1 MMDAGR
7 SFSGNERNCFF
18 INLGNGKFADI
29 SGLSGLDFPDDGRAI
44 SVTDWDNDGDLD
56 LWITNRNAP
65 RLRLMRNDTKEVNS
79 FISLRLSGNGKTVN
93 KDAIGARIEII
104 NGKNSGKF
112 KQIQTLRA
120 GQGFLS
126 QSSKWIQ
133 FALNETT
140 KSIDIKISWPDG
152 TVSKIQDVLPNKKYI
167 IRQESSTAEEIKLE
181 SIIHVLV
188 HIILETKKSNLLSS
202 PGLKTPP
209 SQVARIPAITLFKGP
224 TINLRKNGIEKQK
237 NKNKAHQLINL
248 WATWCAPCLQEM
260 AHFRDHK
267 KRLIDNEVELIAVN
281 VDELDSQND
290 NSKKP
295 SDVIKKMNFP
305 FPSISANKQ
314 LMEILQRIHDQS
326 VGLNEALPIPSSFL
340 IDPNGDV
347 SVIYKGPVNV
357 EQIIK
362 DLRLSSEGFIT
373 RVKAAAK
380 LEGSLIKN
388 PKATRRLLE
397 HEASIHRRHAINW
410 YSAGDL
416 RGAINHFEKA
426 NKLVPDSKQLSSQ
439 LASVYF
445 AFATQMDRQQMKE
458 TAINH
463 YRKGLVI
470 DPSNNAARN
479 NLAWILATSAS
490 QDLRNAEEALIV
502 ATKLNVDTGNKVPQ
516 VLDTLAAAQAA
527 NGQFTKAAQS
537 AEMAISQLKNNSKL
551 KQTIQNRL
559 NLYKNGKAFLQ
570 STNKK

>member
-65 RLRLMRNDTKEVNS
+65 RLRLMRNDTKKVNS
-79 FISLRLSGNGKTVN
+79 FISLRLRGNGKTVN

-104 NGKNSGKF
+104 NGKDSGKF

-133 FALNETT
+133 FALNETIE
-140 KSIDIKISWPDG
+140 SINIKISWTDG
-152 TVSKIQDVLPNKKYI
+152 TVSKIEDVLPNKKYI
-167 IRQESSTAEEIKLE
+167 IRQENSTAEEVKLE
-181 SIIHVLV
+181 SEKNNLV
-188 HIILETKKSNLLSS
+188 SS

-224 TINLRKNGIEKQK
+224 TINLRKNGIEKQN
-237 NKNKAHQLINL
+237 NKNKSHQLINL

-267 KRLIDNEVELIAVN
+267 KTLIDNEVELIAVN

-326 VGLNEALPIPSSFL
+326 VGLNEPLPIPSSFL

-388 PKATRRLLE
+388 PKATQRLLE

-410 YSAGDL
+410 YNAGDL

-445 AFATQMDRQQMKE
+445 AFATQMDRQQMRE

-479 NLAWILATSAS
+479 NLAWILATSAN
-490 QDLRNAEEALIV
+490 QDLRNTEEALIV
-502 ATKLNVDTGNKVPQ
+502 ATKLNADTGNKVPQ

-570 STNKK
+570 STSKE

>member
-65 RLRLMRNDTKEVNS
+65 RLRLMRNDTKEDNP
-79 FISLRLSGNGKTVN
+79 FISILLKGNGETVN

-104 NGKNSGKF
+104 NGKNSEKF

-133 FALNETT
+133 FALNETI

-167 IRQESSTAEEIKLE
+167 IRQENSSAEEVKLE
-181 SIIHVLV
+181 SKKNNLV
-188 HIILETKKSNLLSS
+188 NS
-202 PGLKTPP
+202 PGLKNPP
-209 SQVARIPAITLFKGP
+209 SQVARVPAITLFKGP
-224 TINLRKNGIEKQK
+224 TINLRKNGIDNQK
-237 NKNKAHQLINL
+237 NNKKSHQLINL

-267 KRLIDNEVELIAVN
+267 KTLIDNEVELIAVN
-281 VDELDSQND
+281 VDELDTQND
-290 NSKKP
+290 NLKKP

-326 VGLNEALPIPSSFL
+326 VGLNEPLPIPSSFL

-502 ATKLNVDTGNKVPQ
+502 ATKLNADTGNKVPQ

>member
-1 MMDAGR
+1 M
-7 SFSGNERNCFF
+7 
-18 INLGNGKFADI
+18 
-29 SGLSGLDFPDDGRAI
+29 
-44 SVTDWDNDGDLD
+44 
-56 LWITNRNAP
+56 
-65 RLRLMRNDTKEVNS
+65 
-79 FISLRLSGNGKTVN
+79 
-93 KDAIGARIEII
+93 
-104 NGKNSGKF
+104 
-112 KQIQTLRA
+112 
-120 GQGFLS
+120 
-126 QSSKWIQ
+126 
-133 FALNETT
+133 
-140 KSIDIKISWPDG
+140 
-152 TVSKIQDVLPNKKYI
+152 SKIEDVLPNKKYI
-167 IRQESSTAEEIKLE
+167 IRQENSTAEEVKLE
-181 SIIHVLV
+181 SEKNHLV
-188 HIILETKKSNLLSS
+188 SS
-202 PGLKTPP
+202 PGLKTSP

-248 WATWCAPCLQEM
+248 WATWCAPCIQEM

-267 KRLIDNEVELIAVN
+267 KRLIDSEVEMIAVN
-281 VDELDSQND
+281 VDELDPQND

-326 VGLNEALPIPSSFL
+326 VGLNEPLPIPSSFL

-373 RVKAAAK
+373 RVEAAAK

-479 NLAWILATSAS
+479 NLAWILATSAN
-490 QDLRNAEEALIV
+490 QDLRNAQEALIV
-502 ATKLNVDTGNKVPQ
+502 ATKLNADTGNKVPQ

-527 NGQFTKAAQS
+527 NGQFMKAAKS

>member
-65 RLRLMRNDTKEVNS
+65 RLRLMRNDTKKVNS
-79 FISLRLSGNGKTVN
+79 FISLRLRGNGKTVN

-104 NGKNSGKF
+104 NGKDSGKF

-133 FALNETT
+133 FALNETIE
-140 KSIDIKISWPDG
+140 SINIKISWTDG
-152 TVSKIQDVLPNKKYI
+152 TVSKIEDVLPNKKYI
-167 IRQESSTAEEIKLE
+167 IRQENSTAEEVKLE
-181 SIIHVLV
+181 SEKNNLV
-188 HIILETKKSNLLSS
+188 SS

-224 TINLRKNGIEKQK
+224 TINLRKNGIEKQN
-237 NKNKAHQLINL
+237 NKNKSHQLINL

-267 KRLIDNEVELIAVN
+267 KTLIDNEVELIAVN

-326 VGLNEALPIPSSFL
+326 VGLNEPLPIPSSFL

-388 PKATRRLLE
+388 PKATQRLLE

-479 NLAWILATSAS
+479 NLAWILATSAN
-490 QDLRNAEEALIV
+490 QDLRNSEEALIV
-502 ATKLNVDTGNKVPQ
+502 ATKLNADTGNKVPQ

-527 NGQFTKAAQS
+527 NGQFTKAAQT

-570 STNKK
+570 STNKE

>member
-56 LWITNRNAP
+56 LWITNRSAP
-65 RLRLMRNDTKEVNS
+65 RLRLMRNDTKKVNS
-79 FISLRLSGNGKTVN
+79 YISLRLNGNGKTVN
-93 KDAIGARIEII
+93 KDAIGTRIEII
-104 NGKNSGKF
+104 NGKDSGKF

-133 FALNETT
+133 FALNDTIEA
-140 KSIDIKISWPDG
+140 INIKISWPDG
-152 TVSKIQDVLPNKKYI
+152 TVSKIEDVLPNKKYI
-167 IRQESSTAEEIKLE
+167 IRQENSTAEEVKLE
-181 SIIHVLV
+181 SEKNHLV
-188 HIILETKKSNLLSS
+188 SS
-202 PGLKTPP
+202 PGLKTSP

-248 WATWCAPCLQEM
+248 WATWCAPCIQEM

-267 KRLIDNEVELIAVN
+267 KRLIDSEVEMIAVN
-281 VDELDSQND
+281 VDELDPQND

-326 VGLNEALPIPSSFL
+326 VGLNEPLPIPSSFL

-373 RVKAAAK
+373 RVEAAAK

-426 NKLVPDSKQLSSQ
+426 YKLVPDSKQLSSQ

-479 NLAWILATSAS
+479 NLAWILATSAN

-502 ATKLNVDTGNKVPQ
+502 ATKLNADTGNKVPQ

-527 NGQFTKAAQS
+527 NGQFMKAAKS

-559 NLYKNGKAFLQ
+559 KLYKNGKAFLQ
-570 STNKK
+570 STSKK

>member
-65 RLRLMRNDTKEVNS
+65 RLRLMRNDTKKVNS
-79 FISLRLSGNGKTVN
+79 FISLRLRGNGKTVN

-104 NGKNSGKF
+104 NGKDSGKF

-133 FALNETT
+133 FALNETIE
-140 KSIDIKISWPDG
+140 SINIKISWTDG
-152 TVSKIQDVLPNKKYI
+152 TVSKIEDVLPNKKYI
-167 IRQESSTAEEIKLE
+167 IRQENSTAEEVKLE
-181 SIIHVLV
+181 SEKNNLV
-188 HIILETKKSNLLSS
+188 SS

-224 TINLRKNGIEKQK
+224 TINLRKNGIEKQN
-237 NKNKAHQLINL
+237 NKNKSHQLINL

-326 VGLNEALPIPSSFL
+326 VGLNEPLPIPSSFL

-388 PKATRRLLE
+388 PKATQRLLE

-410 YSAGDL
+410 YNAGDL

-479 NLAWILATSAS
+479 NLAWILATSAN
-490 QDLRNAEEALIV
+490 QDLRNTEEALIV
-502 ATKLNVDTGNKVPQ
+502 ATKLNADTGNKVPQ

-527 NGQFTKAAQS
+527 NGQFTKAAQT

-570 STNKK
+570 STNKE

>member
-65 RLRLMRNDTKEVNS
+65 RLRLMRNDTKKVNS
-79 FISLRLSGNGKTVN
+79 FISLRLNGNGKTVN

-104 NGKNSGKF
+104 NGKDSGKF

-133 FALNETT
+133 FALNETIE
-140 KSIDIKISWPDG
+140 SINIKISWTDG
-152 TVSKIQDVLPNKKYI
+152 TVSKIEDVLPNKKYI
-167 IRQESSTAEEIKLE
+167 IRQENSTAEEVKLE
-181 SIIHVLV
+181 SEKNNLV
-188 HIILETKKSNLLSS
+188 SS

-224 TINLRKNGIEKQK
+224 TINLRKNGIEKQN
-237 NKNKAHQLINL
+237 NKNKSHQLINL

-267 KRLIDNEVELIAVN
+267 KTLIDNEVELIAVN

-326 VGLNEALPIPSSFL
+326 VGLNEPLPIPSSFL

-362 DLRLSSEGFIT
+362 DLRLSSEGFVT

-388 PKATRRLLE
+388 PKATQRLLE

-445 AFATQMDRQQMKE
+445 AFATQMDRQQMRE

-479 NLAWILATSAS
+479 NLAWILATSAN

-502 ATKLNVDTGNKVPQ
+502 ATKLNADTGNKVPQ

-570 STNKK
+570 STSKE

>member
-65 RLRLMRNDTKEVNS
+65 RLRLMRNDTKKVNS
-79 FISLRLSGNGKTVN
+79 FISLRLRGNGKTVN
-93 KDAIGARIEII
+93 KDAIGARVEII
-104 NGKNSGKF
+104 NGKDSGKF

-133 FALNETT
+133 FALNETIE
-140 KSIDIKISWPDG
+140 SINIKISWPDG
-152 TVSKIQDVLPNKKYI
+152 TVNKIEDVLPNKKYI
-167 IRQESSTAEEIKLE
+167 IRQENPIAEEVKLE
-181 SIIHVLV
+181 SEKNNLV
-188 HIILETKKSNLLSS
+188 SS
-202 PGLKTPP
+202 PGLRTPP

-224 TINLRKNGIEKQK
+224 TINLRKNGTEKQK
-237 NKNKAHQLINL
+237 NKNKTHQLINL

-260 AHFRDHK
+260 AHFRDYK

-314 LMEILQRIHDQS
+314 LMEILQRIHNQS
-326 VGLNEALPIPSSFL
+326 VGLNEPLPIPSSFL

-347 SVIYKGPVNV
+347 SLIYKGPVNV
-357 EQIIK
+357 EQIIE

-388 PKATRRLLE
+388 AKANRRLLE

-410 YSAGDL
+410 YSVGDL

-426 NKLVPDSKQLSSQ
+426 NKLVPDSNQLSSQ

-463 YRKGLVI
+463 YRKSLVI

-479 NLAWILATSAS
+479 NLAWILATSAN
-490 QDLRNAEEALIV
+490 QDLRNADEALII
-502 ATKLNVDTGNKVPQ
+502 ATKLNADTGNKVPQ

-537 AEMAISQLKNNSKL
+537 AEMAISQLKNAPNLEQSIK
-551 KQTIQNRL
+551 NRL
-559 NLYKNGKAFLQ
+559 NLYKKGKAFLQ
-570 STNKK
+570 ITNKE

>member
-18 INLGNGKFADI
+18 INMGNGKFADI

-65 RLRLMRNDTKEVNS
+65 RLRLMRNDTKKVNS
-79 FISLRLSGNGKTVN
+79 FISLRLRGNGKTVN

-104 NGKNSGKF
+104 NGKDSGKF

-133 FALNETT
+133 FALNETIE
-140 KSIDIKISWPDG
+140 SINIKISWTDG
-152 TVSKIQDVLPNKKYI
+152 TVSKIEDVLPNKKYI
-167 IRQESSTAEEIKLE
+167 IRQENSTAEEVKLE
-181 SIIHVLV
+181 SEKNNLV
-188 HIILETKKSNLLSS
+188 SS

-224 TINLRKNGIEKQK
+224 TINLRKNGIEKQN
-237 NKNKAHQLINL
+237 NKNKSHQLINL

-267 KRLIDNEVELIAVN
+267 KTLIDNEVELIAVN

-326 VGLNEALPIPSSFL
+326 VGLNEPLPIPSSFL

-388 PKATRRLLE
+388 PKATQRLLE

-445 AFATQMDRQQMKE
+445 AFATQMDRQQMRE

-479 NLAWILATSAS
+479 NLAWILATSAN

-502 ATKLNVDTGNKVPQ
+502 ATKLNADTGNKVPQ

-527 NGQFTKAAQS
+527 NGQFTKAAKS
-537 AEMAISQLKNNSKL
+537 AEMAISQLKNSSKL

>member
-65 RLRLMRNDTKEVNS
+65 RLRLMRNDTKKVNS
-79 FISLRLSGNGKTVN
+79 FVSLRLRGNGKTVN

-104 NGKNSGKF
+104 NGKDSGKF

-133 FALNETT
+133 FALNETIE
-140 KSIDIKISWPDG
+140 SINIKISWTDG
-152 TVSKIQDVLPNKKYI
+152 TVSKIEDVLPNKKYI
-167 IRQESSTAEEIKLE
+167 IRQENSTAEEVKLE
-181 SIIHVLV
+181 SEKNNLV
-188 HIILETKKSNLLSS
+188 SS

-224 TINLRKNGIEKQK
+224 TINLRKNGIEKQN
-237 NKNKAHQLINL
+237 NKNKSHQLINL

-267 KRLIDNEVELIAVN
+267 KTLIDNEVELIAVN

-326 VGLNEALPIPSSFL
+326 VGLNEPLPIPSSFL

-388 PKATRRLLE
+388 PKATQRLLE

-479 NLAWILATSAS
+479 NLAWILATSAN
-490 QDLRNAEEALIV
+490 QDLRNTEEALIV
-502 ATKLNVDTGNKVPQ
+502 ATKLNADTGNKVPQ

-527 NGQFTKAAQS
+527 NGQFTKAAQT

-551 KQTIQNRL
+551 KLTIQNRL

-570 STNKK
+570 STSKE

>member
-65 RLRLMRNDTKEVNS
+65 RLRLMRNDTKEDNP
-79 FISLRLSGNGKTVN
+79 FISILLKGNGETVN

-133 FALNETT
+133 FALNETI

-152 TVSKIQDVLPNKKYI
+152 TVSKIEDVLPNKKYI
-167 IRQESSTAEEIKLE
+167 IRQENPTAEEVKLE
-181 SIIHVLV
+181 SKKNNLV
-188 HIILETKKSNLLSS
+188 NS
-202 PGLKTPP
+202 PALKNPP

-224 TINLRKNGIEKQK
+224 TINLRKNGIANQK
-237 NKNKAHQLINL
+237 NNKKSHQLINL

-267 KRLIDNEVELIAVN
+267 KTLIDNKVELIAVN

-295 SDVIKKMNFP
+295 SDVIKKINFP

-326 VGLNEALPIPSSFL
+326 VGLNEPLPIPSSFL

-373 RVKAAAK
+373 RFKAAAK
-380 LEGSLIKN
+380 LEGSIIKN
-388 PKATRRLLE
+388 PRATRRLFE

-410 YSAGDL
+410 YNAGDL

-426 NKLVPDSKQLSSQ
+426 NKLTPDSKELSSQ

-445 AFATQMDRQQMKE
+445 AFATQMDRQEMKGV
-458 TAINH
+458 AIDH

-502 ATKLNVDTGNKVPQ
+502 ATKLNTDTGNKVPQ

-527 NGQFTKAAQS
+527 NGQFAKAEKS
-537 AEMAISQLKNNSKL
+537 AEMAISQLKNAPKL
-551 KQTIQNRL
+551 KQNIQNRL
-559 NLYKNGKAFLQ
+559 NLYKKGKAFLQ
-570 STNKK
+570 STKKE

>member
-56 LWITNRNAP
+56 LWITNRTAP
-65 RLRLMRNDTKEVNS
+65 RLRLMRNDTKEDNP
-79 FISLRLSGNGKTVN
+79 FISILLKGNGETVN

-133 FALNETT
+133 FALNETI

-152 TVSKIQDVLPNKKYI
+152 TVSKIEDVLPNKKYI
-167 IRQESSTAEEIKLE
+167 IRQENSSAEEVKLE
-181 SIIHVLV
+181 SKKNNLV
-188 HIILETKKSNLLSS
+188 NS
-202 PGLKTPP
+202 PALKNPP
-209 SQVARIPAITLFKGP
+209 SQVARVPAITLFKGP
-224 TINLRKNGIEKQK
+224 TINLRKNGIDNQK
-237 NKNKAHQLINL
+237 NNKKSHQLINL

-267 KRLIDNEVELIAVN
+267 KTLIDNEVELIAVN
-281 VDELDSQND
+281 VDELDTQND

-326 VGLNEALPIPSSFL
+326 VGLNEPLPIPSSFL

-410 YSAGDL
+410 YNAGDL

-426 NKLVPDSKQLSSQ
+426 NKLIPDSKELSSQ

-445 AFATQMDRQQMKE
+445 AFATQMDRQEMKGV
-458 TAINH
+458 AIDH

-502 ATKLNVDTGNKVPQ
+502 ATKLNADTGNKVPQ

-527 NGQFTKAAQS
+527 NGQFTKATQS
-537 AEMAISQLKNNSKL
+537 AEMAISELKNNSKL

-570 STNKK
+570 STNKE

>member
-65 RLRLMRNDTKEVNS
+65 RLRLMRNDTKKVNS
-79 FISLRLSGNGKTVN
+79 FISLRLRGNGKTVN

-104 NGKNSGKF
+104 NGKDSGKF

-133 FALNETT
+133 FALNETIE
-140 KSIDIKISWPDG
+140 SINIKISWTDG
-152 TVSKIQDVLPNKKYI
+152 TVSKIEDVLPNKKYI
-167 IRQESSTAEEIKLE
+167 IRQENSTAEEVKLE
-181 SIIHVLV
+181 SEKNNLV
-188 HIILETKKSNLLSS
+188 SS

-224 TINLRKNGIEKQK
+224 TINLRKNGIEKQN
-237 NKNKAHQLINL
+237 NKNKSHQLINL

-267 KRLIDNEVELIAVN
+267 KTLIDNEVELIAVN

-326 VGLNEALPIPSSFL
+326 VGLNEPLPIPSSFL

-388 PKATRRLLE
+388 PKATRRLFE

-479 NLAWILATSAS
+479 NLAWILATSAN

-502 ATKLNVDTGNKVPQ
+502 ATKLNADTGNKVPQ

-527 NGQFTKAAQS
+527 NGQFTKAAKS
-537 AEMAISQLKNNSKL
+537 AEMAISQLKNSSKL

-570 STNKK
+570 STSKK

>member
-104 NGKNSGKF
+104 NGNDSGKF
-112 KQIQTLRA
+112 KQIKTLRA

-133 FALNETT
+133 FALNETI
-140 KSIDIKISWPDG
+140 KSINIKISWPDG
-152 TVSKIQDVLPNKKYI
+152 TVSKIEDVLPNKKYI

-181 SIIHVLV
+181 S
-188 HIILETKKSNLLSS
+188 KKSNLVSS

-237 NKNKAHQLINL
+237 RNNKAHQLINL

-326 VGLNEALPIPSSFL
+326 VGLNEPLPIPSSFL

-490 QDLRNAEEALIV
+490 QDLRNAEEALII

>member
-56 LWITNRNAP
+56 LWITNRSAP
-65 RLRLMRNDTKEVNS
+65 RLRLMRNDTKKVNS
-79 FISLRLSGNGKTVN
+79 YISLRLNGNGKTVN
-93 KDAIGARIEII
+93 KDAIGTRIEII
-104 NGKNSGKF
+104 NGKDSGKF

-133 FALNETT
+133 FALNDTIEA
-140 KSIDIKISWPDG
+140 INIKISWPDG
-152 TVSKIQDVLPNKKYI
+152 TVSKIEDVLPNKKYI
-167 IRQESSTAEEIKLE
+167 IRQENSTAEEVKLE
-181 SIIHVLV
+181 SEKNHLV
-188 HIILETKKSNLLSS
+188 SS
-202 PGLKTPP
+202 PGLKTSP

-248 WATWCAPCLQEM
+248 WATWCAPCIQEM

-267 KRLIDNEVELIAVN
+267 KRLIDSEVEMIAVN
-281 VDELDSQND
+281 VDELDPQND

-326 VGLNEALPIPSSFL
+326 VGLNEPLPIPSSFL

-373 RVKAAAK
+373 RVEAAAK

-426 NKLVPDSKQLSSQ
+426 YKLVPDSKQLSSQ

-479 NLAWILATSAS
+479 NLAWILATSAN

-502 ATKLNVDTGNKVPQ
+502 ATKLNADTGNKVPQ

-527 NGQFTKAAQS
+527 NGQFMKAAKS

-570 STNKK
+570 STSKK

>member
-1 MMDAGR
+1 M
-7 SFSGNERNCFF
+7 
-18 INLGNGKFADI
+18 
-29 SGLSGLDFPDDGRAI
+29 
-44 SVTDWDNDGDLD
+44 V
-56 LWITNRNAP
+56 
-65 RLRLMRNDTKEVNS
+65 
-79 FISLRLSGNGKTVN
+79 
-93 KDAIGARIEII
+93 
-104 NGKNSGKF
+104 
-112 KQIQTLRA
+112 
-120 GQGFLS
+120 
-126 QSSKWIQ
+126 
-133 FALNETT
+133 
-140 KSIDIKISWPDG
+140 
-152 TVSKIQDVLPNKKYI
+152 
-167 IRQESSTAEEIKLE
+167 
-181 SIIHVLV
+181 
-188 HIILETKKSNLLSS
+188 SS

-237 NKNKAHQLINL
+237 SNNKAHQLINL

-326 VGLNEALPIPSSFL
+326 VGLNEPLPIPSSFL

-570 STNKK
+570 STNKE

>member
-56 LWITNRNAP
+56 LWITNRTAP
-65 RLRLMRNDTKEVNS
+65 RLRLMRNDTKEDNP
-79 FISLRLSGNGKTVN
+79 FISILLKGNGETVN

-133 FALNETT
+133 FALNETI

-167 IRQESSTAEEIKLE
+167 IRQENSSAEEVKLE
-181 SIIHVLV
+181 SKKNNLV
-188 HIILETKKSNLLSS
+188 NS
-202 PGLKTPP
+202 PALKNPP
-209 SQVARIPAITLFKGP
+209 SQVARVPAITLFKGP
-224 TINLRKNGIEKQK
+224 TINLRKNGIANQK
-237 NKNKAHQLINL
+237 NNKKSHQLINL

-267 KRLIDNEVELIAVN
+267 KTLIDNEVELIAVN
-281 VDELDSQND
+281 VDELDTQND

-326 VGLNEALPIPSSFL
+326 VGLNEPLPIPSSFL

-416 RGAINHFEKA
+416 RGSINHFEKA

-463 YRKGLVI
+463 YRKGLVL
-470 DPSNNAARN
+470 S
-479 NLAWILATSAS
+479 
-490 QDLRNAEEALIV
+490 LIH
-502 ATKLNVDTGNKVPQ
+502 
-516 VLDTLAAAQAA
+516 
-527 NGQFTKAAQS
+527 
-537 AEMAISQLKNNSKL
+537 I
-551 KQTIQNRL
+551 
-559 NLYKNGKAFLQ
+559 
-570 STNKK
+570 

>member
-65 RLRLMRNDTKEVNS
+65 RLRLMRNDTKEDNP
-79 FISLRLSGNGKTVN
+79 FISILLKGNGETVN

-104 NGKNSGKF
+104 NGKNSEKF

-167 IRQESSTAEEIKLE
+167 IRQENSSAEEVKLE
-181 SIIHVLV
+181 SKKNNLV
-188 HIILETKKSNLLSS
+188 NS
-202 PGLKTPP
+202 PALKNPP
-209 SQVARIPAITLFKGP
+209 SQVARVPAITLFKGP
-224 TINLRKNGIEKQK
+224 TINLRKNGIDNQK
-237 NKNKAHQLINL
+237 NNKKSHQLINL

-267 KRLIDNEVELIAVN
+267 KTLIDNEVELIAVN
-281 VDELDSQND
+281 VDELDTQND

-326 VGLNEALPIPSSFL
+326 VGLNEPLPIPSSFL

-502 ATKLNVDTGNKVPQ
+502 ATKLNADTGNKVPQ

-527 NGQFTKAAQS
+527 NGQFTKATQS
-537 AEMAISQLKNNSKL
+537 AEMAISELKNNSKL

>member
-65 RLRLMRNDTKEVNS
+65 RLRLMRNDTKEDNP
-79 FISLRLSGNGKTVN
+79 FISILLKGNGETVN

-133 FALNETT
+133 FALNETI

-152 TVSKIQDVLPNKKYI
+152 TVSKIEDVLPNKKYI
-167 IRQESSTAEEIKLE
+167 IRQENPTAEEVKLE
-181 SIIHVLV
+181 SKKNNLV
-188 HIILETKKSNLLSS
+188 NS
-202 PGLKTPP
+202 PALKNPP

-224 TINLRKNGIEKQK
+224 TINLRKNGIANQK
-237 NKNKAHQLINL
+237 NNKKSHQLINL

-267 KRLIDNEVELIAVN
+267 KTLIDNKVELIAVN
-281 VDELDSQND
+281 IDELDAQND

-326 VGLNEALPIPSSFL
+326 VGLNEPLPIPSSFL

-373 RVKAAAK
+373 RFKAAAK
-380 LEGSLIKN
+380 LEGSIIKN
-388 PKATRRLLE
+388 PRATRRLFE

-410 YSAGDL
+410 YNAGDL

-426 NKLVPDSKQLSSQ
+426 NKLTPDSKELSSQ

-445 AFATQMDRQQMKE
+445 AFATQMDRQEMKGV
-458 TAINH
+458 AIDH

-502 ATKLNVDTGNKVPQ
+502 ATKLNTDTGNKVPQ

-527 NGQFTKAAQS
+527 NGQFTKAAKS
-537 AEMAISQLKNNSKL
+537 AEIAISQLKNAPKL
-551 KQTIQNRL
+551 KQNIQNRL
-559 NLYKNGKAFLQ
+559 NLYKKGKAFLQ
-570 STNKK
+570 STKKE

>member
-65 RLRLMRNDTKEVNS
+65 RLRLMRNDTKKVNS
-79 FISLRLSGNGKTVN
+79 FISLRLRGNGKTVN

-104 NGKNSGKF
+104 NGKDSGKF

-133 FALNETT
+133 FALNETIE
-140 KSIDIKISWPDG
+140 SINIKISWTDG
-152 TVSKIQDVLPNKKYI
+152 TVSKIEDVLPNKKYI
-167 IRQESSTAEEIKLE
+167 IRQENSTAEEVKLE
-181 SIIHVLV
+181 SEKNNLV
-188 HIILETKKSNLLSS
+188 SS
-202 PGLKTPP
+202 PGLKTSP

-224 TINLRKNGIEKQK
+224 TINLRKNGIEKQN
-237 NKNKAHQLINL
+237 NKNKSHQLINL

-267 KRLIDNEVELIAVN
+267 KTLIDNEVELIAVN

-326 VGLNEALPIPSSFL
+326 VGLNEPLPIPSSFL

-388 PKATRRLLE
+388 PKATQRLLE

-410 YSAGDL
+410 YNAGDL

-479 NLAWILATSAS
+479 NLAWILATSAN

-502 ATKLNVDTGNKVPQ
+502 ATKLNADTGNKVPQ

-570 STNKK
+570 STSKE

>member
-65 RLRLMRNDTKEVNS
+65 RLRLMRNDTKEDNP
-79 FISLRLSGNGKTVN
+79 FISILLKGNGETVN

-133 FALNETT
+133 FALNETI

-152 TVSKIQDVLPNKKYI
+152 TVSKIEDVLPNKKYI
-167 IRQESSTAEEIKLE
+167 IRQENPTAEEVKLE
-181 SIIHVLV
+181 SKKNNLV
-188 HIILETKKSNLLSS
+188 NS
-202 PGLKTPP
+202 PALKNPP

-224 TINLRKNGIEKQK
+224 TINLRKNGTANQK
-237 NKNKAHQLINL
+237 NNKKSHQLINL

-267 KRLIDNEVELIAVN
+267 KTLIDNEIELIAVN
-281 VDELDSQND
+281 VDELDAQND

-314 LMEILQRIHDQS
+314 LLEILQRIHDQS
-326 VGLNEALPIPSSFL
+326 VGLNEPLPIPSSFL

-373 RVKAAAK
+373 RFKAAAK
-380 LEGSLIKN
+380 LEGSIIKN
-388 PKATRRLLE
+388 PRATRRLFE

-410 YSAGDL
+410 YNAGDL

-426 NKLVPDSKQLSSQ
+426 NKLTPDSKELSSQ

-445 AFATQMDRQQMKE
+445 AFATQMDRQEMKGV
-458 TAINH
+458 AIDH

-502 ATKLNVDTGNKVPQ
+502 ATKLNTDTGNKVPQ

-527 NGQFTKAAQS
+527 NGQFTKAAKS
-537 AEMAISQLKNNSKL
+537 AEIAISQLKNAPKL
-551 KQTIQNRL
+551 KQNIQNRL
-559 NLYKNGKAFLQ
+559 NLYKKGKAFLQ
-570 STNKK
+570 STKKE

>member
-65 RLRLMRNDTKEVNS
+65 RLRLMRNDTKKVNS
-79 FISLRLSGNGKTVN
+79 FISLRLRGNGKTVN

-104 NGKNSGKF
+104 NGKDSGKF

-133 FALNETT
+133 FALNETIE
-140 KSIDIKISWPDG
+140 SINIKISWPDG
-152 TVSKIQDVLPNKKYI
+152 TVSKIEDVLPNKKYI
-167 IRQESSTAEEIKLE
+167 IRQENSTAEEVKLE
-181 SIIHVLV
+181 SEKNNLV
-188 HIILETKKSNLLSS
+188 SS

-224 TINLRKNGIEKQK
+224 TINLRKNGIEKQN
-237 NKNKAHQLINL
+237 NKNKSHQLINL

-267 KRLIDNEVELIAVN
+267 KTLIDNEVELIAVN

-326 VGLNEALPIPSSFL
+326 VGLNEPLPIPSSFL

-388 PKATRRLLE
+388 PKATQRLLE

-410 YSAGDL
+410 YNAGDL

-479 NLAWILATSAS
+479 NLAWILATSAN
-490 QDLRNAEEALIV
+490 QDLRNTEEALIV
-502 ATKLNVDTGNKVPQ
+502 ATKLNADTGNKVPQ

-527 NGQFTKAAQS
+527 KGQFTKAAQS
-537 AEMAISQLKNNSKL
+537 AEMAISHLKNNSKL

-570 STNKK
+570 STSKE

>member
-65 RLRLMRNDTKEVNS
+65 RLRLMRNDTKKVNS
-79 FISLRLSGNGKTVN
+79 FISLRLRGNGKTVN

-104 NGKNSGKF
+104 NGKDSGKF

-133 FALNETT
+133 FALNETIE
-140 KSIDIKISWPDG
+140 SINIKISWPNG
-152 TVSKIQDVLPNKKYI
+152 TVSKIEDVLPNKKYI

-181 SIIHVLV
+181 S
-188 HIILETKKSNLLSS
+188 KKSNLVNS

-224 TINLRKNGIEKQK
+224 TINLRKNGIEKQN
-237 NKNKAHQLINL
+237 NKNKSHQLINL

-267 KRLIDNEVELIAVN
+267 KTLIDNEVELIAVN

-326 VGLNEALPIPSSFL
+326 VGLNEPLPIPSSFL

-388 PKATRRLLE
+388 PKATQRLLE

-445 AFATQMDRQQMKE
+445 AFATQMDRQQMRE

-479 NLAWILATSAS
+479 NLAWILATSAN

-502 ATKLNVDTGNKVPQ
+502 ATKLNADTGNKVPQ

-527 NGQFTKAAQS
+527 NGQFTKAAKS
-537 AEMAISQLKNNSKL
+537 AEMAISQLKNSSKL

-570 STNKK
+570 STSKKSEKNSTFFDI

>member
-65 RLRLMRNDTKEVNS
+65 RLRLMRNDTKEDNP
-79 FISLRLSGNGKTVN
+79 FISILLKGNGETVN

-104 NGKNSGKF
+104 NGKNSEKF

-133 FALNETT
+133 FALNETI

-167 IRQESSTAEEIKLE
+167 IRQENSSAEEVKLE
-181 SIIHVLV
+181 SKKNNLV
-188 HIILETKKSNLLSS
+188 NS
-202 PGLKTPP
+202 PALKNPP

-224 TINLRKNGIEKQK
+224 TINLRKNGIDNQK
-237 NKNKAHQLINL
+237 NNKKSHQLINL

-267 KRLIDNEVELIAVN
+267 KTLIDNEVELIAVN
-281 VDELDSQND
+281 VDELDTQND

-326 VGLNEALPIPSSFL
+326 VGLNEPLPIPSSFL

-502 ATKLNVDTGNKVPQ
+502 ATKLNADTGNKVPQ

-570 STNKK
+570 STNKE

>member
-56 LWITNRNAP
+56 LWITNRTAP
-65 RLRLMRNDTKEVNS
+65 RLRLMRNDTKEDNP
-79 FISLRLSGNGKTVN
+79 FISILLKGNGETVN

-104 NGKNSGKF
+104 NGKNSEKF

-133 FALNETT
+133 FALNETI

-167 IRQESSTAEEIKLE
+167 IRQENSSAEEVKLE
-181 SIIHVLV
+181 SKKNNLV
-188 HIILETKKSNLLSS
+188 NS
-202 PGLKTPP
+202 PALKNPP

-224 TINLRKNGIEKQK
+224 TINLRKNGIANQK
-237 NKNKAHQLINL
+237 NNKKSHQLINL

-267 KRLIDNEVELIAVN
+267 KTLIDNEVELIAVN
-281 VDELDSQND
+281 VDELDTQND

-326 VGLNEALPIPSSFL
+326 VGLNEPLPIPSSFL

-373 RVKAAAK
+373 RIKAAAK
-380 LEGSLIKN
+380 LEGSIIKN
-388 PKATRRLLE
+388 PKASRRLFE

-410 YSAGDL
+410 YNAGDL

-426 NKLVPDSKQLSSQ
+426 NKLTPDSKELSSQ

-445 AFATQMDRQQMKE
+445 AFATQMDRQEMKGV
-458 TAINH
+458 AIDH

-479 NLAWILATSAS
+479 NLAWNLATSAS
-490 QDLRNAEEALIV
+490 QNLRNAEEALIV
-502 ATKLNVDTGNKVPQ
+502 ATKLNTDTGNKVPQ

-527 NGQFTKAAQS
+527 NGQFTKAAKS
-537 AEMAISQLKNNSKL
+537 AEIAISQLKNAPKL
-551 KQTIQNRL
+551 KQSIQNRL
-559 NLYKNGKAFLQ
+559 NLYKKGKAFLQ
-570 STNKK
+570 STKKE

>member
-104 NGKNSGKF
+104 NGNDSGKF
-112 KQIQTLRA
+112 KQIKTLRA

-133 FALNETT
+133 FALNETI
-140 KSIDIKISWPDG
+140 KSINIKISWPDG
-152 TVSKIQDVLPNKKYI
+152 TVSKIEDVLPNKKYI
-167 IRQESSTAEEIKLE
+167 IWQESSTAEEVKLE
-181 SIIHVLV
+181 S
-188 HIILETKKSNLLSS
+188 KKSNLVNS

-224 TINLRKNGIEKQK
+224 TINLRKNGIEKQN
-237 NKNKAHQLINL
+237 NKNKSHQLINL

-267 KRLIDNEVELIAVN
+267 KILIDNEVELIAVN

-326 VGLNEALPIPSSFL
+326 VGLNEPLPIPSSFL

-479 NLAWILATSAS
+479 NLAWILATSAN
-490 QDLRNAEEALIV
+490 QDLRNAQEALIV

-537 AEMAISQLKNNSKL
+537 AEMAISQLKNTSKL
-551 KQTIQNRL
+551 KQSIQNRL
-559 NLYKNGKAFLQ
+559 ILYKNGKAFLQ
-570 STNKK
+570 STNKE

>member
-65 RLRLMRNDTKEVNS
+65 RLRLMRNDTKEDNP
-79 FISLRLSGNGKTVN
+79 FISILLKGNGETVN

-104 NGKNSGKF
+104 NGKNSEKF

-133 FALNETT
+133 FALNETI

-167 IRQESSTAEEIKLE
+167 IRQENSSAEEVKLE
-181 SIIHVLV
+181 SKKNNLV
-188 HIILETKKSNLLSS
+188 NS
-202 PGLKTPP
+202 PGLKNPP
-209 SQVARIPAITLFKGP
+209 SQVARVPAITLFKGP
-224 TINLRKNGIEKQK
+224 TINLRKNGIDNQK
-237 NKNKAHQLINL
+237 NNKKSHQLINL

-267 KRLIDNEVELIAVN
+267 KTLIDNEVELIAVN
-281 VDELDSQND
+281 VDELDTQND

-326 VGLNEALPIPSSFL
+326 VGLNEPLPIPSSFL

-426 NKLVPDSKQLSSQ
+426 NKLIPDSKELSSQ

-479 NLAWILATSAS
+479 NLAWILATSAN
-490 QDLRNAEEALIV
+490 QDLRNAEEALII
-502 ATKLNVDTGNKVPQ
+502 ATKLNADTGNKVPQ

-527 NGQFTKAAQS
+527 NGQFTKATQS
-537 AEMAISQLKNNSKL
+537 AEMAISELKNNSKL

-570 STNKK
+570 ITNKE

>member
-65 RLRLMRNDTKEVNS
+65 RLRLMRNDTKEDNP
-79 FISLRLSGNGKTVN
+79 FISILLKGNGETVN

-104 NGKNSGKF
+104 NGKNSEKF

-133 FALNETT
+133 FALNETI

-167 IRQESSTAEEIKLE
+167 IRQENSSAEEVKLE
-181 SIIHVLV
+181 SKKNNLV
-188 HIILETKKSNLLSS
+188 NS
-202 PGLKTPP
+202 PALKNPP

-224 TINLRKNGIEKQK
+224 TINLRKNGIDNQK
-237 NKNKAHQLINL
+237 NNKKSHQLINL

-267 KRLIDNEVELIAVN
+267 KTLIDNEVELIAVN

-326 VGLNEALPIPSSFL
+326 VGLNEPLPIPSSFL

-502 ATKLNVDTGNKVPQ
+502 ATKLNADTGNKVPQ

-527 NGQFTKAAQS
+527 NGQFTKATQS
-537 AEMAISQLKNNSKL
+537 AEMAISELKNNSKL

-570 STNKK
+570 STNKE

>member
-65 RLRLMRNDTKEVNS
+65 RLRLMRNDTKKVNS
-79 FISLRLSGNGKTVN
+79 FVSLRLRGNGKTVN

-104 NGKNSGKF
+104 NGKDSGKF

-133 FALNETT
+133 FALNETIE
-140 KSIDIKISWPDG
+140 SINIKISWTDG
-152 TVSKIQDVLPNKKYI
+152 TVSKIEDVLPNKKYI
-167 IRQESSTAEEIKLE
+167 IRQENSTAEEVKLE
-181 SIIHVLV
+181 SEKNNLV
-188 HIILETKKSNLLSS
+188 SS

-224 TINLRKNGIEKQK
+224 TINLRKNGIEKQN
-237 NKNKAHQLINL
+237 NKNKSHQLINL

-267 KRLIDNEVELIAVN
+267 KTLIDNEVELIAVN

-326 VGLNEALPIPSSFL
+326 VGLNEPLPIPSSFL
-340 IDPNGDV
+340 IDQNGDV

-388 PKATRRLLE
+388 PKATQRLLE

-410 YSAGDL
+410 YNAGDL

-479 NLAWILATSAS
+479 NLAWILATSAN
-490 QDLRNAEEALIV
+490 QDLRNTEEALIV
-502 ATKLNVDTGNKVPQ
+502 ATKLNADTGNKVPQ

-551 KQTIQNRL
+551 KLTIQNRL
-559 NLYKNGKAFLQ
+559 NLYKNGKAFVQ
-570 STNKK
+570 STNKE

>member
-56 LWITNRNAP
+56 LWITNRTAP
-65 RLRLMRNDTKEVNS
+65 RLRLMRNDTKEDNP
-79 FISLRLSGNGKTVN
+79 FISILLKGNGETVN

-104 NGKNSGKF
+104 NGKNSEKF

-133 FALNETT
+133 FALNETI

-167 IRQESSTAEEIKLE
+167 IRQENSSAEEVKLE
-181 SIIHVLV
+181 SKKNNLV
-188 HIILETKKSNLLSS
+188 NS

-224 TINLRKNGIEKQK
+224 TINLRKNGIANQK
-237 NKNKAHQLINL
+237 NNKKSHQLINL

-267 KRLIDNEVELIAVN
+267 KTLIDNEVELIAVN
-281 VDELDSQND
+281 VDELDTQND

-326 VGLNEALPIPSSFL
+326 VGLNEPLPIPSSFL

-426 NKLVPDSKQLSSQ
+426 NKLIPDSKQLSSQ

-502 ATKLNVDTGNKVPQ
+502 ATKLNTDTGNKVPQ

-527 NGQFTKAAQS
+527 NGQFTKAAKS
-537 AEMAISQLKNNSKL
+537 AEMAISQLKNAPKL
-551 KQTIQNRL
+551 KQSIQNRL
-559 NLYKNGKAFLQ
+559 NLYKKGKAFLQ
-570 STNKK
+570 STKKE

>member
-65 RLRLMRNDTKEVNS
+65 RLRLMRNDTKKVNS
-79 FISLRLSGNGKTVN
+79 FVSLRLRGNGKTVN

-104 NGKNSGKF
+104 NGKDSGKF

-133 FALNETT
+133 FALNETIE
-140 KSIDIKISWPDG
+140 SINIKISWTDG
-152 TVSKIQDVLPNKKYI
+152 TVSKIEDVLPNKKYI
-167 IRQESSTAEEIKLE
+167 IRQENSTAEEVKLE
-181 SIIHVLV
+181 SEKNNLV
-188 HIILETKKSNLLSS
+188 SS

-224 TINLRKNGIEKQK
+224 TINLRKNGIEKQN
-237 NKNKAHQLINL
+237 NKNKSHQLINL

-267 KRLIDNEVELIAVN
+267 KTLIDNEVELIAVN

-326 VGLNEALPIPSSFL
+326 VGLNEPLPIPSSFL

-388 PKATRRLLE
+388 PKATQRLLE

-445 AFATQMDRQQMKE
+445 AFATQMDRQQMRE

-479 NLAWILATSAS
+479 NLAWILATSAN
-490 QDLRNAEEALIV
+490 QDLRNSEEALIV
-502 ATKLNVDTGNKVPQ
+502 ATKLNADTGNKVPQ

-527 NGQFTKAAQS
+527 NGQFTKAAQT

-551 KQTIQNRL
+551 KHTVQNRL

-570 STNKK
+570 STNKE

>member
-104 NGKNSGKF
+104 NGNDSGKF
-112 KQIQTLRA
+112 KQIKTLRA

-133 FALNETT
+133 FALNETI
-140 KSIDIKISWPDG
+140 KSINIKISWPDG
-152 TVSKIQDVLPNKKYI
+152 TVSKIEDVLPNKKYI

-181 SIIHVLV
+181 S
-188 HIILETKKSNLLSS
+188 KKSNLVSS

-237 NKNKAHQLINL
+237 NKNKTHQLINL

-326 VGLNEALPIPSSFL
+326 VGLNEILPIPSSFL

-388 PKATRRLLE
+388 AKATRRLLE

-502 ATKLNVDTGNKVPQ
+502 ATKLNADTGNKVPQ

>member
-56 LWITNRNAP
+56 LWITNRTAP
-65 RLRLMRNDTKEVNS
+65 RLRLMRNDTKEDNP
-79 FISLRLSGNGKTVN
+79 FISILLKGNGETVN

-133 FALNETT
+133 FALNETI

-152 TVSKIQDVLPNKKYI
+152 TVSKIEDVLPNKKYI
-167 IRQESSTAEEIKLE
+167 IRQENPTAEEVKLE
-181 SIIHVLV
+181 S
-188 HIILETKKSNLLSS
+188 KKNNLANS
-202 PGLKTPP
+202 PALKNPP

-224 TINLRKNGIEKQK
+224 TINLRKNGIANQK
-237 NKNKAHQLINL
+237 NNKKSHQLINL

-267 KRLIDNEVELIAVN
+267 KTLIDNEVELIAVN
-281 VDELDSQND
+281 VDELDTQND

-326 VGLNEALPIPSSFL
+326 VGLNEPLPIPSSFL

-373 RVKAAAK
+373 RIKAAAK
-380 LEGSLIKN
+380 LEGSIIKN
-388 PKATRRLLE
+388 PKASRRLFE

-410 YSAGDL
+410 YNAGDL

-426 NKLVPDSKQLSSQ
+426 NKLTPDSKELSSQ

-445 AFATQMDRQQMKE
+445 AFATQMDRQEMKGV
-458 TAINH
+458 AIDH

-479 NLAWILATSAS
+479 NLAWNLATSAS

-502 ATKLNVDTGNKVPQ
+502 ATKLNADTGNKVPQ

-527 NGQFTKAAQS
+527 NGQFTKAAES
-537 AEMAISQLKNNSKL
+537 AEMAISQLKNAPKL
-551 KQTIQNRL
+551 KQSIQNRL

-570 STNKK
+570 STKKE

>member
-65 RLRLMRNDTKEVNS
+65 RLRLMRNDTKKVNS
-79 FISLRLSGNGKTVN
+79 FISLRLRGNGKTVN
-93 KDAIGARIEII
+93 KDAIGARVEII
-104 NGKNSGKF
+104 NGKDSGKF

-133 FALNETT
+133 FALNETIE
-140 KSIDIKISWPDG
+140 SINIKISWPDG
-152 TVSKIQDVLPNKKYI
+152 TVSKIEDVLPNKKYI

-181 SIIHVLV
+181 S
-188 HIILETKKSNLLSS
+188 KKSNLVSS

-237 NKNKAHQLINL
+237 NKNKTHQLINL

-260 AHFRDHK
+260 AHFRNHK

-326 VGLNEALPIPSSFL
+326 VGLNEILPIPSSFL

-388 PKATRRLLE
+388 AKATRRLLE

-410 YSAGDL
+410 YSVGDL

-426 NKLVPDSKQLSSQ
+426 IKLVPDSKQLSSQ

-479 NLAWILATSAS
+479 NLAWILATSAN
-490 QDLRNAEEALIV
+490 QDLRNAQEALII
-502 ATKLNVDTGNKVPQ
+502 ARKLNADTGNKVPQ

-537 AEMAISQLKNNSKL
+537 AEMAISQLKNAPNLEQSIK
-551 KQTIQNRL
+551 NRL
-559 NLYKNGKAFLQ
+559 NLYKKGKAFLQ
-570 STNKK
+570 ITNKE

>member
-104 NGKNSGKF
+104 NGNDSGKF
-112 KQIQTLRA
+112 KQIKTLRA

-133 FALNETT
+133 FALNETI
-140 KSIDIKISWPDG
+140 KSINIKISWPDG
-152 TVSKIQDVLPNKKYI
+152 TVSKIEDVLPNKKYI

-181 SIIHVLV
+181 S
-188 HIILETKKSNLLSS
+188 KKSNLVSS

-237 NKNKAHQLINL
+237 NKNKTHQLINL

-326 VGLNEALPIPSSFL
+326 VGLNEPLPIPSSFL

-388 PKATRRLLE
+388 AKATRRLLE

-502 ATKLNVDTGNKVPQ
+502 ATKLNADTGNKVPQ

-570 STNKK
+570 STNKE